1 MESRADNRLLNFPKV
16 RGAQTEPISVF
27 LDGST
32 GRYKMI
38 SGGDDA
44 KTKNLGDRILAFLQ
58 KSPYNRY
65 EQDEISEALGIPLV
79 NRDSVYQALGRLFKR
94 GLITKRPSKNG
105 GKRKV
110 YGVANPS
117 QLAHA
122 EGLRSATVTQ
132 DNKSQDTHPPLSAK
146 VSVKNA
152 EIVAV
157 QQVELTDSLTDTS
170 NNLTDTKLTPQSD
183 VKENNPSNIDSE
195 VISAKLTDTDT
206 QGSVCPKSA
215 TVTQETV
222 TPDPAD
228 RSTWTPGTKFRSV
241 SKHPS
246 YKKYLGKILTVKSN
260 NQRRSVIEA
269 EETRDGFNYWCVEL
283 ANLADLDDSF

>member
-44 KTKNLGDRILAFLQ
+44 KTKTLGDRILAFLQ

-65 EQDEISEALGIPLV
+65 EQDEISEALGIPLA

-132 DNKSQDTHPPLSAK
+132 DNKSQDTHPPLPVK
-146 VSVKNA
+146 VSDQNA
-152 EIVAV
+152 GTVTV

-170 NNLTDTKLTPQSD
+170 NNLTDTKLTPQND
-183 VKENNPSNIDSE
+183 VKENNSSNIDSE
-195 VISAKLTDTDT
+195 AISEKLTDTDT
-206 QGSVCPKSA
+206 QGSVCPELV

-222 TPDPAD
+222 TQSVNPTEDQMLKAGDMVFWSECPAHCSSLAPFQVMSID
-228 RSTWTPGTKFRSV
+228 DGYAKLDLVEKPV
-241 SKHPS
+241 P
-246 YKKYLGKILTVKSN
+246 LT
-260 NQRRSVIEA
+260 
-269 EETRDGFNYWCVEL
+269 EL
-283 ANLADLDDSF
+283 SRA